1 MTRTPDTAPSPPAPL
16 APRHPHPVVRH
27 GERLE
32 DDWFWLRDKPNPEV
46 RAYLEAENAHA
57 EAWMAPLADFQRR
70 LYDELLARIQQTDLS
85 VPYRRA
91 GWLWFSRTEE
101 GRQYPIRCRRRAPE
115 TPEEIVL
122 DLNALA
128 EGHSYLG
135 LGAYQ
140 PNDDATR
147 LAYSVDTTGFR
158 QYTLHVKDLVNGVV
172 LSEAIPRTVS
182 VAWAADGRTL
192 FYTVEDD
199 AKRPHRVFRHR
210 LGESD
215 DTLVYEETDERFG
228 VGVGRTRSRE
238 WIVMTSSSHT
248 ASEVRVLRAAEPDG
262 EWRLIAAR
270 ETDHEYY
277 LDHHG
282 DRFFILTNRDAR
294 NFRLVETPVTDPG
307 PSAWRERVPHRE
319 HVMLEGVDLFRGHLV
334 LSERED
340 GLERLRVDD
349 LATGESHRVGFP
361 EPVYHAGLE
370 TNAEFDTATLRYAYD
385 SFTTPPSVYD
395 YDMRTRESTLL
406 KRTAVL
412 GGYDPERYLSERRY
426 AVAAD
431 GTRIPLSIVYRKGL
445 VRNGTAPLWLYGYGS
460 YGHSLSATFN
470 SSRFSLL
477 DRGVVFVIAHV
488 RGGGELGK
496 AWHDAGRMKH
506 KMNTFTDFI
515 ACAETLIRERWTS
528 PDRLVIEGGSAGG
541 LLMGAVANLRP
552 ELFAVVV
559 SEVPF
564 VDVLNTMSDATLPL
578 TVGEFEEWGDPS
590 RAEDYAVMRR
600 YCPYTNL
607 AAHDYPTMLVRTSLN
622 DSQVMYWEPAKY
634 VARLRTLKTD
644 THPLVFRTNMGAG
657 HSGASGRYDFLREV
671 AFKYAFVLDR
681 LGLADRAAL

>member
-57 EAWMAPLADFQRR
+57 EAWMAPLVDFQRR
-70 LYDELLARIQQTDLS
+70 LYDEMLARIQQTDLS

-101 GRQYPIRCRRRAPE
+101 GRQYPIRCRRRAPDAA
-115 TPEEIVL
+115 EEIVL

-128 EGHSYLG
+128 QGHSFLG

-147 LAYSVDTTGFR
+147 LAYSTDTTGFR
-158 QYTLHVKDLVNGVV
+158 QYTLHVKDLVSGVE

-182 VAWAADGRTL
+182 LAWAADGRTL
-192 FYTVEDD
+192 FYTVEDE
-199 AKRPHRVFRHR
+199 AKRPYRVYRHR

-228 VGVGRTRSRE
+228 VGVSRTRSRE
-238 WIVMTSSSHT
+238 WLVMTSSSHT
-248 ASEVRVLRAAEPDG
+248 ASEVRVLPAVEPEG

-282 DRFFILTNRDAR
+282 GSFFILTNKGAR

-307 PSAWRERVPHRE
+307 PGAWRERVPHRD

-340 GLERLRVDD
+340 GLERLRVTD
-349 LATGESHRVGFP
+349 LATGESHRVEFP

-385 SFTTPPSVYD
+385 SFTTPPSIYD
-395 YDMRTRESTLL
+395 YDMTTRASTLL

-426 AVAAD
+426 ATATD

-460 YGHSLSATFN
+460 YGHSLTATFN
-470 SSRFSLL
+470 PNRFSLL

-496 AWHDAGRMKH
+496 AWHDAGRMQQ

-515 ACAETLIRERWTS
+515 ACAETLVRERWTS

-564 VDVLNTMSDATLPL
+564 VDVLNTMSDTTLPL

-590 RAEDYAVMRR
+590 QAGDYAVMRR

-607 AAHDYPTMLVRTSLN
+607 GAHDYPTMLVRTSFN

-644 THPLVFRTNMGAG
+644 THPLVFRINMGAG
-657 HSGASGRYDFLREV
+657 HGGASGRYDFLREV

-681 LGLADRAAL
+681 LGLADRAVL

>member
-32 DDWFWLRDKPNPEV
+32 DDWFWIRDRQNPEV
-46 RAYLEAENAHA
+46 REYLEAENAHT
-57 EAWMAPLADFQRR
+57 ETWMAPLTGFQQR
-70 LYDELLARIQQTDLS
+70 LYDEMLARIQQTDLS
-85 VPYRRA
+85 VPYRRS

-101 GRQYPIRCRRRAPE
+101 GRQYPIRCRRRTPDAAEE
-115 TPEEIVL
+115 TVL

-128 EGHSYLG
+128 EGHTYLG
-135 LGAYQ
+135 LGAYH

-147 LAYSVDTTGFR
+147 LAYSIDSTGFR
-158 QYTLHVKDLVNGVV
+158 QYTLHVKDLESGAV

-192 FYTVEDD
+192 FYTVEDE
-199 AKRPHRVFRHR
+199 AKRPYRVYRHQ
-210 LGESD
+210 LGRSE
-215 DTLVYEETDERFG
+215 DTLVYEESDERFG
-228 VGVGRTRSRE
+228 VGVSRTRSRE
-238 WIVMTSSSHT
+238 WLVMTSSSHT
-248 ASEVRVLRAAEPDG
+248 ASEVRVLRADEPDG
-262 EWRLIAAR
+262 AWRLIVAR
-270 ETDHEYY
+270 EAEHEYY

-282 DRFFILTNRDAR
+282 DRFYILTNKDAR
-294 NFRLVETPVTDPG
+294 NFRLVEAPVTDPG
-307 PSAWRERVPHRE
+307 AWRERVPHRD
-319 HVMLEGVDLFRGHLV
+319 HVMLEGVDLFRDHLV

-340 GLERLRVDD
+340 GLERLHVTD
-349 LATGESHRVGFP
+349 LATGDSHRVEFP

-370 TNAEFDTATLRYAYD
+370 TNAEFDTATLRYVYD

-395 YDMRTRESTLL
+395 YDMTTRRSTLL

-412 GGYDPERYLSERRY
+412 GGYEPERYVSERRY
-426 AVAAD
+426 ATASD
-431 GTRIPLSIVYRKGL
+431 GARIPLSIVYRKGL

-460 YGHSLSATFN
+460 YGHSLTATFN
-470 SSRFSLL
+470 PNRFSLL

-496 AWHDAGRMKH
+496 AWHDAGRMTH

-515 ACAETLIRERWTS
+515 TCAETLVRERWTS

-541 LLMGAVANLRP
+541 LLVGAVANQRP
-552 ELFAVVV
+552 DLFGVVV

-564 VDVLNTMSDATLPL
+564 VDVLNTMSDTTLPL

-607 AAHDYPTMLVRTSLN
+607 AARDYPTMLVRTSFN

-644 THPLVFRTNMGAG
+644 ANPLVFRINMGAG

-681 LGLADRAAL
+681 LGLAERAPVP